1 MWYNMPLV
9 PLQTTNVRENCNRQS
24 GKYNADKFS
33 TLSNRHR
40 TKTNQ
45 AKNTTQKTKK
55 KLKDMDRDWSLM
67 IAKSE
72 PFLL

>member
-1 MWYNMPLV
+1 MWYNMPSV

-24 GKYNADKFS
+24 GMYNADKFS

-55 KLKDMDRDWSLM
+55 LSDRYWSLM

>member
-1 MWYNMPLV
+1 MWYNMPSV

-24 GKYNADKFS
+24 GMYNADKFS

-45 AKNTTQKTKK
+45 AKNTTQKTKM
-55 KLKDMDRDWSLM
+55 LSDRDWSLM